1 MVIIDSLLSVDR
13 IFIVIRSE
21 KCNGQTGVFIGG
33 LSQTRDRKSVKKSRL
48 RGCKKICIAVLVE
61 KPKYDYVEVNAGS
74 EASVSVSFDIFGTKS
89 G

>member
-1 MVIIDSLLSVDR
+1 VSVDSLLSMDWTS
-13 IFIVIRSE
+13 IVIQSE
-21 KCNGQTGVFIGG
+21 KCSGEMGVFIGG
-33 LSQTRDRKSVKKSRL
+33 LSQPRDRKSVKKSRL